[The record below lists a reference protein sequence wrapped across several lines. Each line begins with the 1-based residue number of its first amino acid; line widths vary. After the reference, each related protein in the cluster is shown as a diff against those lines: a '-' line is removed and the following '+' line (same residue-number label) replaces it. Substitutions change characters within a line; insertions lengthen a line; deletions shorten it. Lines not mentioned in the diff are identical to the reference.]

1 MLRKAAAAIALVATA
16 STLVSAEI
24 SFDGINK
31 TTLQQE
37 IAGLELNLPVPS
49 FSADKAKADKEWTIM
64 VYVNGKNNLEPY
76 ALKDMNEMEQI
87 GSSDKVNVVV
97 EMGRISGY
105 SSADGDWK
113 STRRYLV
120 QKDNDTNKVTSPV
133 LQDLGKTDMGD
144 YNNVVKFVKWAQS
157 AYPAKKYML
166 VVWNH
171 GAGWVKSRNLV
182 ETRGISYD
190 DETGNHINTPQMGL
204 MMKAIGKID
213 VYGSDA
219 CLMQMPEV
227 DYEIAPY
234 VDYIVGSE
242 ETEPGDGYTYN
253 LLLGPLVKNPTMSAM
268 ELGKLA
274 VNAYADHYGTQD
286 HTQSL
291 VKVSA
296 MNGFVTAVNNFVT
309 AAMAANE
316 KALVKT
322 ALNGTQSYAYDD
334 NKDLWHFLSLYAA
347 SSQDANVK
355 ASAKTLQDYITNN
368 LIVHNRVN
376 SSYSNSHGIAVY
388 LPSYSNSAAAY
399 AELAWAKAAQWDE
412 FIKWYQAK

>member
-1 MLRKAAAAIALVATA
+1 MIASVASLA
-16 STLVSAEI
+16 SAEVN
-24 SFDGINK
+24 FDGPSK
-31 TTLQQE
+31 TSIQQE
-37 IAGLELNLPVPS
+37 IANMGVTAPETSAAPVER
-49 FSADKAKADKEWTIM
+49 KAKSDKEWTIM
-64 VYVNGKNNLEPY
+64 VFVNGKNNLEPY

-97 EMGRISGY
+97 EMGRINGY
-105 SSADGDWK
+105 SNADGDWK
-113 STRRYLV
+113 TTRRFLV
-120 QKDNDTNKVTSPV
+120 TKDANTNKVSSPV
-133 LQDLGKTDMGD
+133 LQDMGKVDMGD
-144 YNNVVKFVKWAQS
+144 YKSVVDFAKWAQ
-157 AYPAKKYML
+157 ATYPAKHYML

-171 GAGWVKSRNLV
+171 GAGWIKGNMVDPK
-182 ETRGISYD
+182 GISYD

-227 DYEIAPY
+227 DYEIMPY

-274 VNAYADHYGTQD
+274 ANAYADHYGTED

-291 VKVSA
+291 VASSA
-296 MNGFVTAVNNFVT
+296 LPGFVTKVNAFIA

-316 KALVKT
+316 KAVIKT
-322 ALNGTQSYAYDD
+322 VLPQVQAYAYAE
-334 NKDLWHFLSLYAA
+334 NKDLWHFLNLYAA
-347 SSQDANVK
+347 ASKDANVK
-355 ASAKTLQDYITNN
+355 ATAKDLQDYITKT
-368 LIVHNRVN
+368 LVVVNRAN
-376 SSYSNSHGIAVY
+376 ANYANSHGIAVY
-388 LPSYSNSAAAY
+388 LPNVTNSNYKA
-399 AELAWAKAAQWDE
+399 LAWATASQWDE
-412 FIKWYQAK
+412 FIAWYTAK